1 MNSVHHIIKTN
12 ISIPKNN
19 SNSHSHF
26 MKKNSLIKKNVSTL
40 NSTRDVNPS
49 NSKLANLGTNKRINN
64 ENHSNIN
71 SIFNKTEIG
80 SKMNN
85 TPNHLVTQRINSRI
99 EIHNNTINDKKL
111 NTSKS
116 PKKKKEDEKEKL
128 FAREENSK
136 LFIEHKKIL
145 SISSIEDEIKKISS
159 STDFRDCLELNHFNF
174 KSFIEVFAV
183 VVMISLIILLIQYL
197 SDYTT
202 KSKIFY

>member
-1 MNSVHHIIKTN
+1 
-12 ISIPKNN
+12 
-19 SNSHSHF
+19 

-128 FAREENSK
+128 R
-136 LFIEHKKIL
+136 
-145 SISSIEDEIKKISS
+145 
-159 STDFRDCLELNHFNF
+159 
-174 KSFIEVFAV
+174 
-183 VVMISLIILLIQYL
+183 
-197 SDYTT
+197 
-202 KSKIFY
+202 